1 MFVSKKIFLKGT
13 ERIQDS
19 RFSHYYGSIKKKQKN
34 NEDIFLYVKL
44 FPNFKEK
51 LIN

>member
-19 RFSHYYGSIKKKQKN
+19 RFFHYYGSIKKNKN
-34 NEDIFLYVKL
+34 NEDIFLKL
-44 FPNFKEK
+44 FSNFKEK